1 MVAGHRRAPGGSHMR
16 DDVPM
21 LANVRRIAEHRA
33 GRVIFGS
40 RKWVRTELADLTGSL
55 HGARILE
62 IGSGRQDMGEDAY
75 SFRDLFAADNEFVQS
90 DVNPEHG
97 HLVVDVTKMDFVE
110 EWDVILCVSVLEHVP
125 DFAGAL
131 RCIYRALKPGG
142 RAVIVAPMC
151 FPYHD
156 EPHDYWWRPA
166 ARAAC
171 RSRRWRS
178 PTDRRPTASATSRR
192 WPLGSVRPGGP
203 GYACGT
209 WPAASGSSGSG
220 ASTVSDAP
228 GSVGDGVPGGI
239 GAGASP
245 PRRSSNGHGP
255 WDSSSR

>member
-1 MVAGHRRAPGGSHMR
+1 MRSWRAVAGRHRPAPACRHMR

-21 LANVRRIAEHRA
+21 LENVRRIAERRT

-40 RKWVRTELADLTGSL
+40 RKWVRSQLAEMTGGL

-75 SFRDLFAADNEFVQS
+75 SFRELFPDDNEFVQS

-125 DFAGAL
+125 DFAAAL

-142 RAVIVAPMC
+142 RAIIVAPMC

-156 EPHDYWWRPA
+156 EPHDYWRFTVHGVREMLSDFDPVVVA
-166 ARAAC
+166 
-171 RSRRWRS
+171 SRGPRRLPFTTLAIAS
-178 PTDRRPTASATSRR
+178 RPTTN
-192 WPLGSVRPGGP
+192 
-203 GYACGT
+203 
-209 WPAASGSSGSG
+209 
-220 ASTVSDAP
+220 
-228 GSVGDGVPGGI
+228 GI
-239 GAGASP
+239 G
-245 PRRSSNGHGP
+245 
-255 WDSSSR
+255 DL

>member
-1 MVAGHRRAPGGSHMR
+1 MAAGHRAAPGRPHMR

-21 LANVRRIAEHRA
+21 LANVRRIAERRA

-156 EPHDYWWRPA
+156 EPQDYWRFTVHGVREMLSDFDPVEVA
-166 ARAAC
+166 
-171 RSRRWRS
+171 SRGPSRL
-178 PTDRRPTASATSRR
+178 PFTTLAIAHRPTT
-192 WPLGSVRPGGP
+192 
-203 GYACGT
+203 
-209 WPAASGSSGSG
+209 
-220 ASTVSDAP
+220 
-228 GSVGDGVPGGI
+228 GGI
-239 GAGASP
+239 G
-245 PRRSSNGHGP
+245 
-255 WDSSSR
+255 DL